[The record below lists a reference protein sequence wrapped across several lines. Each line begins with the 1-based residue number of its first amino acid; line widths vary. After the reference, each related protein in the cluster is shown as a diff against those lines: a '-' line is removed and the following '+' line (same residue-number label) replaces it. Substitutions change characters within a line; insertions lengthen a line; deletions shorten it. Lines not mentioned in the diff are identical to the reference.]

1 MESEVIIV
9 KNDETGLNDA
19 LDLTTELARQHQL
32 SKKDEIRLRLLAEE
46 LFGAV
51 NAVTK
56 EFSAKYWVDLDD
68 DKARINLEAE
78 TSMDIEKKLNLVDM
92 STNGRNEA
100 SKGLMGRIF
109 DIVEYIMFV
118 PADTVTFD
126 MAQLHASTNQMGCY
140 AGGVSPEYIWSLE
153 QYRND
158 VKTAYEN
165 NEAQEEWDELEKS
178 IIANIADDVK
188 VWVEGDSV
196 RLLIEKNINQS

>member
-1 MESEVIIV
+1 M
-9 KNDETGLNDA
+9 
-19 LDLTTELARQHQL
+19 
-32 SKKDEIRLRLLAEE
+32 
-46 LFGAV
+46 
-51 NAVTK
+51 TK

-178 IIANIADDVK
+178 VVARLADDVQIGIAGSN
-188 VWVEGDSV
+188 VEM
-196 RLLIEKNINQS
+196 IIIKKF